1 MIVPVPCAIR
11 HLDLALPLEAQA
23 LGAGERAL
31 LLYFWQDGVPVGRR
45 LVLPEELPVPA
56 SAMPA
61 LAAASSA
68 ASLGADCVPP
78 AGSVDPSEVSV
89 VVCTRDR
96 PDDLGRCIA
105 ALGRCDPAPGEIVV
119 VDNSPAAG
127 QLDAILARHPS
138 IRLVHEPRPGL
149 SRARNAGV
157 AAARG
162 SIIAF
167 TDDDVEVPA
176 NWIVTLARP
185 FADPA
190 VGAVTG
196 PVLPASLET
205 EAEAAFEFDLGG
217 LASSLVPRDFGPDF
231 VRNGRLIAPE
241 VWKIG
246 AGANMSL
253 RAAAIRDAGPFDER
267 LGAGAAGC
275 SEDSEFLYRML
286 MAGWTCRYRPEC
298 HVHHNHR
305 ASDAA
310 LRAQARAYMRGHTA
324 ALLVQFGDT
333 GHPGNLRRAFLGLP
347 SYYARLAIRWVAGKA
362 GLAWLDP
369 WSPSGRATRLPSVS
383 GWFQGL
389 FYLVPRRGGRG
400 GRTG

>member
-11 HLDLALPLEAQA
+11 HVDLARPLEGQS
-23 LGAGERAL
+23 LSPGERAL
-31 LLYFWQDGVPVGRR
+31 LLYFWQDGVPLGRR
-45 LVLPEELPVPA
+45 LLLPEELPVPA

-61 LAAASSA
+61 LAAAA
-68 ASLGADCVPP
+68 CAPALGAAD
-78 AGSVDPSEVSV
+78 ALGGDGIASSEVSV

-105 ALGRCDPAPGEIVV
+105 ALLRCEPPPGEIVV
-119 VDNSPAAG
+119 VDNSPVAG
-127 QLDAILARHPS
+127 RLAEIVARHPA
-138 IRLVHEPRPGL
+138 IRLVHEPTPGL
-149 SRARNAGV
+149 SRARNTGV
-157 AAARG
+157 AAATGR
-162 SIIAF
+162 IIAF
-167 TDDDVEVPA
+167 TDDDVEVPE
-176 NWIVTLARP
+176 NWIEALARP
-185 FADPA
+185 FADPS

-196 PVLPASLET
+196 PVLPARLHT
-205 EAEAAFEFDLGG
+205 AAEAAFEFDLGG
-217 LASSLVPRDFGPDF
+217 LASSLVPRDFGPHF
-231 VRNGRLIAPE
+231 VRNARFLAPE

-246 AGANMSL
+246 AGANMSIRAEAL
-253 RAAAIRDAGPFDER
+253 RGAGFFDER

-286 MAGWTCRYRPEC
+286 AAGWTCRYRPEC
-298 HVHHNHR
+298 FVHHNHR
-305 ASDAA
+305 ASEDA

-333 GHPGNLRRAFLGLP
+333 RHPGNLRRAFLGLP
-347 SYYARLAIRWVAGKA
+347 SYYTRLALRWVGGKV

-389 FYLVPRRGGRG
+389 FYLVSHRGGGRG
-400 GRTG
+400 RTG